1 MANIALIFHWSPRD
15 FKDMTLSELFM
26 WHQKALERNK
36 TEE

>member
-1 MANIALIFHWSPRD
+1 
-15 FKDMTLSELFM
+15 MTLSELFM